1 MSSRRSERIYERKVN
16 WLKHQTM
23 YCRMLKLKKMPA
35 LLLMVDFEKAF
46 DSVMWTF
53 IKKALDF
60 FNLGPDIK

>member
-1 MSSRRSERIYERKVN
+1 
-16 WLKHQTM
+16 M